1 MQKKCITHQFQEYK
15 MQKIIILI
23 IILFAYVNVYSQ
35 SKNLNDNFNYLIRQS
50 VGDLNKDGL
59 LDKAIISMDTVNRTR
74 PLRLQIFFSQPN
86 EMSKLF
92 FSSTEIIE
100 AMYPIE
106 NNGEHNGNQI
116 PDVYIEEGKLQL
128 DFYIK
133 GNSRYEFIFKNGK
146 FELTY
151 FNYVNWDGVNITETE
166 FNLLTGKYTKQSEI
180 NETSEITLKIKK
192 EVHIRPLPQLN
203 SFKPF
208 ENELY

>member
-1 MQKKCITHQFQEYK
+1 MQKT
-15 MQKIIILI
+15 IILI
-23 IILFAYVNVYSQ
+23 TILFACTSGYSQ
-35 SKNLNDNFNYLIRQS
+35 NTNLDDNFNCLIRQDT
-50 VGDLNKDGL
+50 GDLNNDGL
-59 LDKAIISMDTVNRTR
+59 LDKAMIAMDTVNITR

-86 EMSKLF
+86 GKSEIL

-106 NNGEHNGNQI
+106 NNGAHNGSQI

-133 GNSRYEFIFKNGK
+133 GNSRYEFIFKNGV

-151 FNYVNWDGVNITETE
+151 FSYVNWDGKTITETE

-180 NETSEITLKIKK
+180 LETSEITLEINKD
-192 EVHIRPLPQLN
+192 VLIRPLPQLKN
-203 SFKPF
+203 FKPF
-208 ENELY
+208 ENDLY